1 MRGEIS
7 LSRRRH
13 VRGIC
18 RGVVAGVV
26 ACLVLAATA
35 LTSGRQAEPADARAP
50 EVERHRAL
58 VTQYCVTCHNERANT
73 ADLALDRF
81 DLAAVG
87 SSAETWEK
95 VLRKLHTGTMP
106 PQGARRPDEATVA
119 GLAAYLERELDRA
132 ALASPDP
139 GRPLLHRLNRAE
151 YANSIRDL
159 LDLDVGAEALLP
171 PDDSSYGFD
180 NIADVLG
187 VSPVLLE
194 QYLAAARKI
203 SALAVGDPT
212 ISPSAETYRARH
224 DLSQNRHVDGMPLG
238 TIGGLRVRHYFPLDG
253 EYTLQAKL
261 FRTNLDAIRG
271 LEFPSQLEIAID
283 GKQVFL
289 GTVGGTSDLLALFEN
304 PAPYSDKID
313 ARLQVT
319 LPVKAGVRDVTVAF
333 LEKPPT
339 GSTLQLQSFLRS
351 SADPL
356 DYTGWPHIESLRVT
370 GPSGMVDRGDTPSRR
385 RIFTCRP
392 RGPADEEA
400 CASRIIATLARRAYR
415 GFDTAADRARLL
427 DFYRQGRTRGDFDA
441 GIQMALRRML
451 ASPKFV
457 VRAEGEPAAVRA
469 GTPYPVGDLELA
481 SRLSF
486 FLWSSIPDEELLELA
501 KAGRLRHEAALEQQV
516 RRMLADPRAQAL
528 VQNFAGQWLH
538 LRNLQN
544 IVPNSEE
551 FPDFDDNL
559 RQALR
564 RETELFFDDIVRGD
578 RNVVEL
584 LNGDHSFVNER
595 LARHYGMPGIYGSQF
610 RRVPVSDERIGLL
623 GKGAVLL
630 VTSHTDRTSPV
641 LRGKWILDN
650 LLGTPPAP
658 PPPDVPALQE
668 TDGTRPRT
676 MREQMELHRVSPPCA
691 SCHKV
696 MDPLGLA
703 LENFDAVGAWRDT
716 DAGEPIDASSQLADG
731 TDVTGASSMRQALVA
746 HKDVFVGTMTEKL
759 LTYALGRGVGP
770 KDMPA
775 VRRIV
780 RAAARDDYRF
790 SSLVI
795 GIVKSPPFL
804 MRLKSGE

>member
-1 MRGEIS
+1 MTIIDLS
-7 LSRRRH
+7 SRRIARST
-13 VRGIC
+13 R
-18 RGVVAGVV
+18 VVAAAVV
-26 ACLVLAATA
+26 VWLTAAAGA
-35 LTSGRQAEPADARAP
+35 LMAGRQEPEIAMRAAG
-50 EVERHRAL
+50 VERHRS
-58 VTQYCVTCHNERANT
+58 VITQYCATCHNQRLNT
-73 ADLALDRF
+73 AGLALDGL
-81 DLAAVG
+81 DLAAVSG
-87 SSAETWEK
+87 SAETWEK
-95 VLRKLHTGTMP
+95 VVRKLRTRAMP
-106 PQGARRPDEATVA
+106 PPGARRPDEPTMN
-119 GLAAYLERELDRA
+119 GLVTFIEGELDRA
-132 ALASPDP
+132 ALTSPDP

-159 LDLDVGAEALLP
+159 LELEVDATSLLP

-180 NIADVLG
+180 NVADVLG

-212 ISPSAETYRARH
+212 IAPSAETYRVRH
-224 DLSQNRHVDGMPLG
+224 DLSQNRHVDGMPIG
-238 TIGGLRVRHYFPLDG
+238 TIGGTRVRHYFPLDG

-261 FRTNLDAIRG
+261 FRTNLNAIRG

-283 GKQVFL
+283 GARVFL
-289 GTVGGTSDLLALFEN
+289 GVVGGEADLLALFEN
-304 PAPYSDKID
+304 PSPNSDKID
-313 ARLQVT
+313 ARLRVT
-319 LPVKAGVRDVTVAF
+319 LPVKAGPHEVTVAF
-333 LEKPPT
+333 LEKPPA

-356 DYTGWPHIESLRVT
+356 DFTGWPHIETLTIT
-370 GPSGMVDRGDTPSRR
+370 GPSGTVDRGDTPSRR
-385 RIFTCRP
+385 RIFVCRP
-392 RGPADEEA
+392 RGAADEDA
-400 CASRIIATLARRAYR
+400 CASRIVTTLAHRAYR
-415 GFDTAADRARLL
+415 GFETDADVARLL
-427 DFYRQGRTRGDFDA
+427 EFYRQGRSRSDFDA

-457 VRAEGEPAAVRA
+457 LRAEVEPPGVRP
-469 GTPYPVGDLELA
+469 GVPYAIGDLELA
-481 SRLSF
+481 SRLSY
-486 FLWSSIPDEELLELA
+486 FLWSSIPDDELLDLA
-501 KAGRLRHEAALEQQV
+501 RAGRLRADEVLEQQV
-516 RRMLADPRAQAL
+516 RRMLADPRVRAL
-528 VQNFAGQWLH
+528 VENFAGQWLH
-538 LRNLQN
+538 LRNVQN

-564 RETELFFDDIVRGD
+564 RETELFFEDIVRRD
-578 RNVVEL
+578 RSVVEL
-584 LNGDHSFVNER
+584 LTGDHSFVNER
-595 LARHYGMPGIYGSQF
+595 LARHYRLPGVYGSQF
-610 RRVPVSDERIGLL
+610 RRVRVSDERIGLL

-650 LLGTPPAP
+650 LLGAPPPP

-676 MREQMELHRVSPPCA
+676 MREQMELHRASPSCA

-703 LENFDAVGAWRDT
+703 LENFDPVGAWRDR
-716 DAGEPIDASSQLADG
+716 DAAQPIDASSQLADG
-731 TDVTGASSMRQALVA
+731 TRVTGVASMRQALLI
-746 HKDVFVGTMTEKL
+746 HTDVFVQTMTEKL
-759 LTYALGRGVGP
+759 MTYALGRGIGY
-770 KDMPA
+770 KDAPA

-780 RAAARDDYRF
+780 RTSARDGYRF
-790 SSLVI
+790 SSLVT

>member
-1 MRGEIS
+1 MAITDLS
-7 LSRRRH
+7 SRRIARST
-13 VRGIC
+13 R
-18 RGVVAGVV
+18 
-26 ACLVLAATA
+26 VLAGAA
-35 LTSGRQAEPADARAP
+35 IVCLTVAAGTPMAGRQEPQTAAPGAEIERYRA
-50 EVERHRAL
+50 V
-58 VTQYCVTCHNERANT
+58 VTQYCATCHNERVNT
-73 ADLALDRF
+73 AGLALDRL
-81 DLAAVG
+81 DLAAVSG
-87 SSAETWEK
+87 SAETWEK
-95 VLRKLHTGTMP
+95 VVRKLRTRAMP
-106 PQGARRPDEATVA
+106 PQGARRPDEPTMN
-119 GLAAYLERELDRA
+119 GLATFIEGELDRA
-132 ALASPDP
+132 ALSSPDP
-139 GRPLLHRLNRAE
+139 GRPRLHRLNRAE

-159 LDLDVGAEALLP
+159 LELEVNASSLLP

-212 ISPSAETYRARH
+212 IAPTAETYRVRH
-224 DLSQNRHVDGMPLG
+224 DLSQNRHVEGMPLG
-238 TIGGLRVRHYFPLDG
+238 TIGGTRVRHYFPLDG

-261 FRTNLDAIRG
+261 FRTNLNAIRG

-283 GKQVFL
+283 GKRVFL
-289 GTVGGTSDLLALFEN
+289 GGVGGDADLVALFEN
-304 PAPYSDKID
+304 PSPNSDKID
-313 ARLQVT
+313 ARLRVT
-319 LPVKAGVRDVTVAF
+319 VPVQAGPHEVTVAF
-333 LEKPPT
+333 LEKPPA
-339 GSTLQLQSFLRS
+339 GSTLQLQSFQRS

-356 DYTGWPHIESLRVT
+356 DFTGWPHIETLTIT
-370 GPSGMVDRGDTPSRR
+370 GPSGKVDRGDTPSRR
-385 RIFTCRP
+385 RVFVCRP
-392 RGPADEEA
+392 RGVADEDA
-400 CASRIIATLARRAYR
+400 CASRIIESLAHRAYR
-415 GFDTAADRARLL
+415 GFETDADLARLL
-427 DFYRQGRTRGDFDA
+427 EFYRQGRNKGDFDA

-457 VRAEGEPAAVRA
+457 MRAEVEPPSVRA
-469 GTPYPVGDLELA
+469 GVSYAIGDLELA
-481 SRLSF
+481 SRLSY
-486 FLWSSIPDEELLELA
+486 FLWSSIPDDELLGLA
-501 KAGRLRHEAALEQQV
+501 KAGGLRAEGVLEQQV
-516 RRMLADPRAQAL
+516 RRMLADPRARAL
-528 VQNFAGQWLH
+528 VENFAGQWLH
-538 LRNLQN
+538 LRNVQS

-564 RETELFFDDIVRGD
+564 RETELFFEDIVRRD

-584 LNGDHSFVNER
+584 LMGDHSFVNER
-595 LARHYGMPGIYGSQF
+595 LARHYGLPGIYGSQF
-610 RRVPVSDERIGLL
+610 RRVRVNDERIGLL

-676 MREQMELHRVSPPCA
+676 MREQMELHRASPSCA

-703 LENFDAVGAWRDT
+703 LENFDPVGAWRDQ
-716 DAGEPIDASSQLADG
+716 DAGRPIDASSELADG
-731 TDVTGASSMRQALVA
+731 THVTGPAGMRQALLT
-746 HKDVFVGTMTEKL
+746 HTNVFVQTMTEKMM
-759 LTYALGRGVGP
+759 TYALGRGIGY

-780 RAAARDDYRF
+780 RTSARDGYRF
-790 SSLVI
+790 SSLVT
-795 GIVKSPPFL
+795 GIVKSAPFL
-804 MRLKSGE
+804 TRFKSGE

>member
-1 MRGEIS
+1 M
-7 LSRRRH
+7 
-13 VRGIC
+13 
-18 RGVVAGVV
+18 A
-26 ACLVLAATA
+26 
-35 LTSGRQAEPADARAP
+35 GRQEPEIAMRAAG
-50 EVERHRAL
+50 VERHRS
-58 VTQYCVTCHNERANT
+58 VITQYCATCHNQRLNT
-73 ADLALDRF
+73 AGLALDGL
-81 DLAAVG
+81 DLAAVSG
-87 SSAETWEK
+87 SAETWEK
-95 VLRKLHTGTMP
+95 VVRKLRTRAMP
-106 PQGARRPDEATVA
+106 PPGARRPDEPTMN
-119 GLAAYLERELDRA
+119 GLVTFIEGELDRA
-132 ALASPDP
+132 ALTSPDP

-159 LDLDVGAEALLP
+159 LELEVDATSLLP

-180 NIADVLG
+180 NVADVLG

-212 ISPSAETYRARH
+212 IAPSAETYRVRH
-224 DLSQNRHVDGMPLG
+224 DLSQNRHVDGMPIG
-238 TIGGLRVRHYFPLDG
+238 TIGGTRVRHYFPLDG

-261 FRTNLDAIRG
+261 FRTNLNAIRG

-283 GKQVFL
+283 GARVFL
-289 GTVGGTSDLLALFEN
+289 GVVGGEADLLALFEN
-304 PAPYSDKID
+304 PSPNSDKID
-313 ARLQVT
+313 ARLRVT
-319 LPVKAGVRDVTVAF
+319 LPVKAGPHEVTVAF
-333 LEKPPT
+333 LEKPPA

-356 DYTGWPHIESLRVT
+356 DFTGWPHIETLTIT
-370 GPSGMVDRGDTPSRR
+370 GPSGTVDRGDTPSRR
-385 RIFTCRP
+385 RIFVCRP
-392 RGPADEEA
+392 RGAADEDA
-400 CASRIIATLARRAYR
+400 CASRIVTTLAHRAYR
-415 GFDTAADRARLL
+415 GFETDADVARLL
-427 DFYRQGRTRGDFDA
+427 EFYRQGRSRSDFDA

-457 VRAEGEPAAVRA
+457 LRAEVEPPGVRP
-469 GTPYPVGDLELA
+469 GVPYAIGDLELA
-481 SRLSF
+481 SRLSY
-486 FLWSSIPDEELLELA
+486 FLWSSIPDDELLDLA
-501 KAGRLRHEAALEQQV
+501 RAGRLRADEVLEQQV
-516 RRMLADPRAQAL
+516 RRMLADPRVRAL
-528 VQNFAGQWLH
+528 VENFAGQWLH
-538 LRNLQN
+538 LRNVQN

-564 RETELFFDDIVRGD
+564 RETELFFEDIVRRD
-578 RNVVEL
+578 RSVVEL
-584 LNGDHSFVNER
+584 LTGDHSFVNER
-595 LARHYGMPGIYGSQF
+595 LARHYRLPGVYGSQF
-610 RRVPVSDERIGLL
+610 RRVRVSDERIGLL

-650 LLGTPPAP
+650 LLGAPPPP

-676 MREQMELHRVSPPCA
+676 MREQMELHRASPSCA

-703 LENFDAVGAWRDT
+703 LENFDPVGAWRDR
-716 DAGEPIDASSQLADG
+716 DAAQPIDASSQLADG
-731 TDVTGASSMRQALVA
+731 TRVTGVASMRQALLI
-746 HKDVFVGTMTEKL
+746 HTDVFVQTMTEKL
-759 LTYALGRGVGP
+759 MTYALGRGIGY
-770 KDMPA
+770 KDAPA

-780 RAAARDDYRF
+780 RTSARDGYRF
-790 SSLVI
+790 SSLVT